1 MKMTNFKM
9 KINATV
15 IAVVLATILSLGI
28 TSCKQSTQKE
38 NATIT
43 QTETKIVITEQ
54 EVLDAQKAWG
64 EGIVKIGKVY
74 LEKGDYKTAAIEH
87 INNFYN
93 YQEGVVLFKPTLAS
107 DKQFRTDFQGALS
120 YFVGGDEN
128 YPEDHGFAIK
138 PWSNVRW
145 ENIGIKIIGNMA
157 IAMGNYYFTPA
168 KGGDDVKVEYSFAY
182 TKDKDGK
189 LKIILHDSHLPYKP
203 VEKH

>member
-1 MKMTNFKM
+1 MQMTNFKM

-43 QTETKIVITEQ
+43 KTATKIVITEQ
-54 EVLDAQKAWG
+54 EVIDAQKAWG
-64 EGIVKIGKVY
+64 ERIVKIGKVY
-74 LEKGDYKTAAIEH
+74 LEKGDYKTAATEH

-93 YQEGVVLFKPTLAS
+93 YQESSVLFKPTLTS
-107 DKQFRTDFQGALS
+107 EKQFRTDFQGALS
-120 YFVGGDEN
+120 YFIGGDEN
-128 YPEDHGFAIK
+128 YTEDHGFAIK

-145 ENIGIKIIGNMA
+145 ENIGTKIIGNMA
-157 IAMGNYYFTPA
+157 VAMGNYYFTPA
-168 KGGDDVKVEYSFAY
+168 IGGDEVKVEYSFAY

-203 VEKH
+203 AEKH